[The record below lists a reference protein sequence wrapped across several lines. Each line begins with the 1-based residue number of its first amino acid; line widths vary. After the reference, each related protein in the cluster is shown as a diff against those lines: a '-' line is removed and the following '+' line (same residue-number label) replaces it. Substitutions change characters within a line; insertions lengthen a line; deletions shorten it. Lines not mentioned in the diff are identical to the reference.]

1 METNNTPIE
10 NSKQHSKEMQ
20 IINFQEAESNLAASI
35 MIKNMNNVWIDDHMV
50 KKCHNFTSCKIEFS
64 WYYRKHHCRNC
75 GNVFCFQCTSQ
86 FIIIPEDIMN
96 RPEPADYWNLSHY
109 ISDHKGVEEKVCDQC
124 YLSIKNKVL
133 AHNKIIQ
140 TLNNPYSINQI
151 NDLTSLDVNVRD
163 HYLDHLRNIQYYL
176 PNHVYTQIDKK
187 IIRNNA
193 QFFVQHSKYLVHL
206 IKSIDWNSVSESE
219 SEQILKLL
227 NGEKNKS
234 CDELYCTRTCQE
246 ILSFDDCI
254 NILYTEANNLHT
266 NLLKYIFSI
275 LGKTP
280 EEIIICH
287 LPFFIVLIKNTT
299 NEALRILLFNLL
311 GTSLK
316 LIYQTYWLLITE
328 KNDVSKLINNIGMI
342 DPTHSI
348 RNSNIDEYFKLF
360 DGKILIQMHN
370 EYRFYVDLIDNLDT
384 PSEYL
389 LKNFDIYKPISLP
402 YDPEVKLLGVY
413 MDTIVIKNS
422 NSNPV
427 IITFETTIGPKRI
440 LFKRE
445 SIMNDLIVLNLISLC
460 DIILKETLETDF
472 GAITYPVM
480 PITTNAGMIEIINN
494 AETIYSICNNKKAI
508 WQHIFEKNKS
518 RVVDDV
524 LNTYMHSLVSY
535 TLHSYFIGLGDR
547 HLENIM
553 ITDDGR
559 IFHIDFGFILGKDS
573 YPITSTDI
581 KLNKDMLDVIGTTYS
596 SYLELCSQGV
606 IIIRKYFN
614 MFFILLMQINCAN
627 IGEKH
632 IEKFIMSRFQP
643 RQTDQV
649 VFDELLSVID
659 QSNDAYTNSIRDF
672 IHYHSQERTIQH
684 GLSSLLN
691 STIGV
696 IKTIGSVSMIGGT
709 QSEI

>member
-1 METNNTPIE
+1 MESD
-10 NSKQHSKEMQ
+10 NSKPHPQEMQ
-20 IINFQEAESNLAASI
+20 LGNYESNPNLAASI
-35 MIKNMNNVWIDDHMV
+35 MIKNSNNVWVDDRMA
-50 KKCHNFTSCKIEFS
+50 KKCYNFSVCKIEFN
-64 WYYRKHHCRNC
+64 WYNRKHHCRNC
-75 GNVFCFQCTSQ
+75 GNVFCYQCVAQSIVIPSD
-86 FIIIPEDIMN
+86 IIN

-109 ISDHKGVEEKVCDQC
+109 IFDLKGIEEKVCKQC
-124 YLSIKNKVL
+124 HQSIQNKVL

-151 NDLTSLDVNVRD
+151 NDLTSLDINVRD

-176 PNHVYTQIDKK
+176 PNHVYSQIDKR
-187 IIRNNA
+187 IIRNNS
-193 QFFVQHSKYLVHL
+193 QHFIQHSKYLVHL
-206 IKSIDWNSVSESE
+206 IKSTDWNSVSETE

-227 NGEKNKS
+227 NGKRNKS

-254 NILYTEANNLHT
+254 NILYSEANNLHPKI
-266 NLLKYIFSI
+266 LDYIFSI
-275 LGKTP
+275 LRETP

-287 LPFFIVLIKNTT
+287 LPFFIILIKNTI
-299 NEALRILLFNLL
+299 NETLRILLFNLL

-316 LIYQTYWLLITE
+316 LIYQTFWLLTTE

-348 RNSNIDEYFKLF
+348 KNSNIDEYFKLF
-360 DGKILIQMHN
+360 DRKILIQMMN
-370 EYRFYVDLIDNLDT
+370 EHRFYVDLIDNLDN
-384 PSEYL
+384 PADYL
-389 LKNFDIYKPISLP
+389 LKNFDTYKPISLP

-413 MDTIVIKNS
+413 IDSIVIKNS

-427 IITFETTIGPKRI
+427 IIPFETTRGPKQI

-445 SIMNDLIVLNLISLC
+445 SITNDLIVLNLISLC

-480 PITTNAGMIEIINN
+480 PITANAGMIEIINN
-494 AETIYSICNNKKAI
+494 AETIYSICSTNKKAI
-508 WQHIFEKNKS
+508 WQHIFEKNESK
-518 RVVDDV
+518 VVSEV
-524 LNTYMHSLVSY
+524 MATYMHSLVSY

-581 KLNKDMLDVIGTTYS
+581 KLNKDMLDVIGTKYS
-596 SYLELCSQGV
+596 SYLEICSQGV

-614 MFFILLMQINCAN
+614 MFFILLMQIKCSN
-627 IGEKH
+627 ISEKH
-632 IEKFIMSRFQP
+632 IEKFIMGRFQP

-649 VFDELLSVID
+649 VFDELLAVID
-659 QSNDAYTNSIRDF
+659 QSNNAYTTTIRDF
-672 IHYHSQERTIQH
+672 IHYHAQEKTIQN
-684 GLSSLLN
+684 GLSSLFN
-691 STIGV
+691 SAVGV
-696 IKTIGSVSMIGGT
+696 VKTIGSTSMIGGV
-709 QSEI
+709 SEI